1 MSDAFQFVL
10 YQLYEASEGGTP
22 MGRDK
27 LLQKAR
33 EAHVP
38 LSQQEVRSILSD
50 MAARGLARV
59 SRGRG
64 GSQLT
69 PKGRALWETG
79 QR

>member
-1 MSDAFQFVL
+1 
-10 YQLYEASEGGTP
+10 

-33 EAHVP
+33 EVHIP
-38 LSQQEVRSILSD
+38 LSQQEVRAILSD
-50 MAARGLARV
+50 MADRGLARV

-69 PKGRALWETG
+69 PKGRELWETVKDD
-79 QR
+79 RV